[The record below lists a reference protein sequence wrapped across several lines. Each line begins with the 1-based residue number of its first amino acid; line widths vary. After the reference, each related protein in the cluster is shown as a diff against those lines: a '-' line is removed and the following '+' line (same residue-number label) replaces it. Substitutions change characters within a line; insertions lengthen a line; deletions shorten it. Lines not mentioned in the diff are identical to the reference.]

1 MNRNTKSKTELAE
14 ETLRNLDGW
23 RAAHPKAT
31 LREIEQEV
39 DEQLAVLRAKLVE
52 ELALASDL
60 RDWKGSE
67 VRPRCPECGV
77 ELEAREEEERRL
89 QSLYGQ
95 EVVLKRRR
103 GVCPQCGAGIFPP
116 G

>member
-1 MNRNTKSKTELAE
+1 MNRKANSKTELADE
-14 ETLRNLDGW
+14 ILRSLDGW
-23 RAAHPKAT
+23 RAEHPKAT

-52 ELALASDL
+52 ELALASDM

-67 VRPRCPECGV
+67 VRLRCPECEV
-77 ELEAREEEERRL
+77 ELEVREEEERHL

-95 EVVLKRRR
+95 EVVLKCRR
-103 GVCPQCGAGIFPP
+103 GVCPQCGAGIFSS